1 MAINIWNYTK
11 TNSVRV
17 ESEKQRMITEQL
29 LSRGIT
35 DKRVIDA
42 MIKVPRHLF
51 VEQALSD
58 RAYGDYPLPIGCNQ
72 TISQPYMVALMTQC
86 LRLQGDERVLEIGTG
101 SGYQS
106 AVLAELTAKV
116 YTIERVKTLFEKAQ
130 KTLIDRLRYKNIV
143 LIVGDGNFGLNNFA
157 PYDRIIVTAGAP
169 DVPKP
174 LIDQLADP
182 GILVIPRGDRYSQVM
197 LIVEKRDGRLLTTE
211 AGGCVFVP
219 LVGKYGWENGE

>member
-1 MAINIWNYTK
+1 MAINIWNYTE

-17 ESEKQRMITEQL
+17 ESEKQRMIKEQL

-42 MIKVPRHLF
+42 MIKVPRHFF

-72 TISQPYMVALMTQC
+72 TISQPYMVALMSQC
-86 LRLQGDERVLEIGTG
+86 LRLQGNERVLEIGTG
-101 SGYQS
+101 SGYQA
-106 AVLAELTAKV
+106 AVLAELTTKV

-143 LIVGDGNFGLNNFA
+143 LMVGDGSFGLNTFA

-169 DVPKP
+169 EVPKP

-182 GILVIPRGDRYSQVM
+182 GILVIPRGDRYSQIM
-197 LIVEKRDGRLLTTE
+197 LIVEKRYGKLLTTE